1 MPQGGSFFVDDA
13 EAAGYTMDIQIQA
26 DYGRRN
32 EKMKRLTGLLLAL
45 CIGFGLLTGSISAAA
60 ENEWQEAYRGL
71 LDEMVRERDPQY
83 RNDVA
88 IESSYLLYD
97 VDKDGTPELIMKTG
111 TCEADYQG
119 TLYTCRDGAAVKVD
133 EFGLGHSS
141 LYSDPGENG
150 IILHNGHMGYA
161 FGARF
166 SLVDGQL
173 AYEDIFEDNLNSRL
187 QEDED
192 AEYIPVEHFVPGACY
207 LTLCDAELDLP
218 IIHYEEI
225 RQALDGEFP
234 KAAELTWPNG
244 DEEFYAKVLTE
255 NWTVHAVPTD
265 RFANR
270 PGKIGFQDLL
280 KKDVAA
286 QWMGGDLQ
294 ILGAQP
300 ADLNGDGKLEGVLE
314 LAEDGSGS
322 RICIYLAEQDG
333 EVYAYLQN
341 YAPEAIA
348 VDGNG
353 NLLMTY
359 FYSMDLQRLFFDGD
373 ECLLIRLPLS
383 SYNER

>member
-1 MPQGGSFFVDDA
+1 
-13 EAAGYTMDIQIQA
+13 
-26 DYGRRN
+26 
-32 EKMKRLTGLLLAL
+32 MKKLTGLFLVLCMVFCLLA
-45 CIGFGLLTGSISAAA
+45 GSTSAAA
-60 ENEWQEAYRGL
+60 ETGWQEAYRSV
-71 LDEMVRERDPQY
+71 LDELVRDRDPQY

-111 TCEADYQG
+111 TCEADYKG
-119 TLYTCRDGAAVKVD
+119 TFYTFRDGAAVKVD
-133 EFGLGHSS
+133 EFGMGHSS

-192 AEYIPVEHFVPGACY
+192 AEYIPVENFVPGACY

-218 IIHYEEI
+218 ITQYEEI

-234 KAAELTWPNG
+234 KPTELRWPK
-244 DEEFYAKVLTE
+244 DDAEFYVKVITE
-255 NWTVHAVPTD
+255 NRTVYAVPTD
-265 RFANR
+265 RFANQ
-270 PGKIGFQDLL
+270 PGQIGFQDLL

-286 QWMGGDLQ
+286 QWMSGDLQ

-322 RICIYLAEQDG
+322 RICIYLSEQDG

-373 ECLLIRLPLS
+373 ECLLIRLPMT
-383 SYNER
+383 SYSEE

>member
-1 MPQGGSFFVDDA
+1 
-13 EAAGYTMDIQIQA
+13 MDIQIQA

-218 IIHYEEI
+218 IVHYEEI

-244 DEEFYAKVLTE
+244 DEEFYEACDKYGYKLQKAFALINSKGKPSGHSTIVVTGYGPGYHPEIRKNLNSKPGAMYYIHFDLTLDAQLKDAKDY
-255 NWTVHAVPTD
+255 A
-265 RFANR
+265 
-270 PGKIGFQDLL
+270 
-280 KKDVAA
+280 
-286 QWMGGDLQ
+286 
-294 ILGAQP
+294 
-300 ADLNGDGKLEGVLE
+300 EGVAKGVAMLE
-314 LAEDGSGS
+314 VMNS
-322 RICIYLAEQDG
+322 
-333 EVYAYLQN
+333 
-341 YAPEAIA
+341 
-348 VDGNG
+348 VDG
-353 NLLMTY
+353 
-359 FYSMDLQRLFFDGD
+359 DK
-373 ECLLIRLPLS
+373 LPGVL
-383 SYNER
+383 